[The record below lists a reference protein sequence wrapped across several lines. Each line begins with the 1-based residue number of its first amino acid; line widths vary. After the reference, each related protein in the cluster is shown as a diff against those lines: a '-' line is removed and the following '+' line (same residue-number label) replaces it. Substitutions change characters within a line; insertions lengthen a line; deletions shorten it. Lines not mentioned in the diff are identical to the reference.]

1 MKRRLVAM
9 VIGLGMSTVSLAFDC
24 NSDCGKA
31 AEFRYPCP
39 TFGNPG
45 RMCRGREPV
54 EYAACE
60 SAKVASCKIWNGAV
74 DYASDKLKPMLQG
87 RFNAG
92 SWAQAEASGTGT
104 EYMASCV
111 AAGVAAATIL
121 GTELGGPW
129 GSAMSGAVGT
139 FVSFRICEQS
149 RSW

>member
-1 MKRRLVAM
+1 MKRL
-9 VIGLGMSTVSLAFDC
+9 ILGLMLSANAYGFDC

-39 TFGNPG
+39 TFKNPG
-45 RMCRGREPV
+45 RKCKGREPV
-54 EYAACE
+54 EYASCE
-60 SAKVASCKIWNGAV
+60 TVKLASCKMWNGAV
-74 DYASDKLKPMLQG
+74 DFASGKLKPMLQG

-92 SWAQAEASGTGT
+92 SWAQAETSGTQP

-111 AAGVAAATIL
+111 AAGVAASTIL

-129 GSAMSGAVGT
+129 GSAMSGAIGT

-149 RSW
+149 RTW